1 MPTTAWR
8 RETMIRHLLIIAVL
22 SALAVFFVKQIHN
35 VLYVL
40 GYMQAVLATALSN
53 ILPQFTLTK
62 LISQTFILILIPVS
76 IGVIV
81 PLLYGSIMYKEVWT
95 SPRIMWIVWL
105 FSLIIFLISL

>member
-1 MPTTAWR
+1 
-8 RETMIRHLLIIAVL
+8 MIRHLSIMVVL

-35 VLYVL
+35 ILYIL
-40 GYMQAVLATALSN
+40 GYMQAVLATALNN
-53 ILPQFTLTK
+53 ILPQFTITRS
-62 LISQTFILILIPVS
+62 ISHILILILIPIV

-105 FSLIIFLISL
+105 FSLIIFFIYL